1 MPEKHLRHKQSMGWN
16 QEYFLEKASQVGEHF
31 KKVIEHILNSRQF
44 TEQTYLACV
53 GLLRLKDTYGKNRLE
68 AASQRALL
76 GASISY
82 RSIKT
87 ILSNGTDRQLFIP
100 DNTEAVPRHDN
111 IRGPENYY

>member
-16 QEYFLEKASQVGEHF
+16 QEYFLDKASQVGEHF

-87 ILSNGTDRQLFIP
+87 ILSNGTDRQLFIS
-100 DNTEAVPRHDN
+100 DNTETVPRHDN